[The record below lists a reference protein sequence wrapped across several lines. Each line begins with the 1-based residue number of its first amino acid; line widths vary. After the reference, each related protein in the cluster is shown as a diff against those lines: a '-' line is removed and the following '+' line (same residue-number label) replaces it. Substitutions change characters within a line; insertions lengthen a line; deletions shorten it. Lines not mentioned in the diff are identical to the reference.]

1 MADKVLRVCQDS
13 ELPPI
18 ADMSDSFIYLA
29 YDTLTLYIGDTKYE
43 NDFVIADTMPT
54 DPVADMYYIL
64 KSDGSVHMFTDYT
77 DTLVADIENQAQ
89 IAILNK
95 AGTVFFV
102 NAAKRHLNI
111 NDRTLVLPFTIGDG
125 YDLVINIPDDIKI
138 NKNTILRYNEDKGYF
153 EIFGE
158 STGITDYSSTLS
170 GVRSDSV
177 SMTVATG
184 NIHGEVVLSGEPDNM
199 LKILDD
205 GLYAAGDSKVN
216 KSDYDDWVRR
226 VENVREYVR
235 AKSDMIEAEIN
246 SLRADFDNALLNA
259 LETKYDQFDTALAK
273 YDDLYR
279 RLREL
284 EDNSSTT

>member
-1 MADKVLRVCQDS
+1 MADKVLRVCQDVD
-13 ELPPI
+13 LPPI
-18 ADMSDSFIYLA
+18 VDMSDSFIYLA
-29 YDTLTLYIGDTKYE
+29 YDTLTLYIGDAKYE

-54 DPVADMYYIL
+54 DPVPDMYYIL
-64 KSDGSVHMFTDYT
+64 KSDGSVHMFTDYA
-77 DTLVADIENQAQ
+77 DTLVADIEDPAQ

-216 KSDYDDWVRR
+216 KSDYDDWVTR
-226 VENVREYVR
+226 VENLREYVR

-246 SLRADFDNALLNA
+246 ALRADFDNALLNA

-284 EDNSSTT
+284 EGNSSTT